1 MYFYRQREAQPS
13 LSLFIEVYRLP
24 KLAASLFYMI
34 PIENMKRTLRSF
46 SLIINYKTFIITA
59 LSVVS
64 TYVCY
69 HNGLIA
75 KFPDMLVGVAIVF
88 PVVFSIGSAYN
99 RRETALQ
106 RLADFKGHAIAIYYA
121 TRDWPTDKAND
132 IPERT
137 RQLIKQM
144 MLLIKDSLKSE
155 HNAEFAQ
162 NEAKMYDIFSQ
173 LSKVVIEM
181 RNYGVQATEV
191 SRASQYISKMIIAFD
206 NMKVIHNYRTPITL
220 RTYSKVFIYIFPI
233 IYGPYFASTFKD
245 YSAHLEYV
253 MPVLYSFILVSLDNI
268 QDHLENPFDE
278 VGEDDISIDV
288 EGTMRVLK

>member
-1 MYFYRQREAQPS
+1 
-13 LSLFIEVYRLP
+13 
-24 KLAASLFYMI
+24 
-34 PIENMKRTLRSF
+34 MKRTLRSF
-46 SLIINYKTFIITA
+46 SLIINYKTLVITT
-59 LSVVS
+59 LSVIS
-64 TYVCY
+64 TYFCY
-69 HNGLIA
+69 HHGFTA

-121 TRDWPTDKAND
+121 TRDWPTDKLND
-132 IPERT
+132 LPART
-137 RQLIKQM
+137 RELIKEM
-144 MLLIKDSLKSE
+144 MVLIKVLLKSKDKQ
-155 HNAEFAQ
+155 EFTQ
-162 NEAKMYDIFSQ
+162 NEARMYELFSQ
-173 LSKVVIEM
+173 LSQVAIEM
-181 RNYGVQATEV
+181 RNYGAQPTEV

-233 IYGPYFASTFKD
+233 IYGPYFASSFKD

-278 VGEDDISIDV
+278 VGEDDIVIDV
-288 EGTMRVLK
+288 EDTVNVLK